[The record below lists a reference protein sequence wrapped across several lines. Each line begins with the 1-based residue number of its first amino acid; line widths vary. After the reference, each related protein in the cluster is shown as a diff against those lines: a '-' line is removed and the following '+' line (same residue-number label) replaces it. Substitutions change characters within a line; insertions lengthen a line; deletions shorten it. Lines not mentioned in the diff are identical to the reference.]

1 MKENCISALGQAVAR
16 SFAVLFS
23 SKTRLVEVRQ
33 EESQEAPFDVSGII
47 GVTGPTR
54 GTVVISF
61 PAQVASALTSR
72 MLNEENCLEQD
83 IGDCVGELANILAG
97 NLLGL
102 FRGDGMS
109 QSGLSTPSVVVGAH
123 KVVWSRKSIPY
134 DRLLFDSDMGQ
145 FAVEFNV
152 VTASGP
158 SIETIM
164 IVDDSRVMRQ
174 VLKMHITEVGYD
186 SCDFIEAADGKDALE
201 KLEEIGYDV
210 DVIFSD
216 LWMPKM
222 NGLELIE
229 VLAGKNTPD
238 RCRVIVVTGDL
249 RESQCDEALKRGAY
263 GLLTKPFATKDVAEV
278 LESLLKSTTGELAS
292 R

>member
-1 MKENCISALGQAVAR
+1 MKEDCIRALGQAVER
-16 SFAVLFS
+16 TFAMLFS
-23 SKTRLVEVRQ
+23 SKTSLVEVRQ

-61 PAQVASALTSR
+61 PAKVASALTSR
-72 MLNEENCLEQD
+72 MLNEEKCQDQD

-109 QSGLSTPSVVVGAH
+109 QCGLSSPSVVVGSH

-134 DRLLFDSDMGQ
+134 DLLLFDSDMGQ

-152 VTASGP
+152 VATSGP
-158 SIETIM
+158 SIERIM

-174 VLKMHITEVGYD
+174 VLKMHIAEAGYD
-186 SCDFIEAADGKDALE
+186 SCDFIEACDGKDALE
-201 KLEEIGYDV
+201 KLEDIGYDV

-216 LWMPKM
+216 LWMPRMK
-222 NGLELIE
+222 GLELIE
-229 VLAGKNTPD
+229 VLAGKSTPNH
-238 RCRVIVVTGDL
+238 CRVILVTGDL
-249 RESQCDEALKRGAY
+249 RASQCDEALKRGAY
-263 GLLTKPFATKDVAEV
+263 GLLTKPFATGDVAEV
-278 LESLLKSTTGELAS
+278 LESLTKSTAGELVS
-292 R
+292 S